1 MRSQFPP
8 GPDYRPR
15 GSPPSKFS
23 AESLRAAAEIGLAIA
38 VAAVAAGA
46 AAIVRDTP
54 AMQAAARQQLAEE
67 IARDNNAF
75 CNRRGLVTGTHEHLL
90 CTMELNEIRNR
101 PATEPVGSMEL
112 P

>member
-8 GPDYRPR
+8 GPNYRSR
-15 GSPPSKFS
+15 GSPSSKFS

-38 VAAVAAGA
+38 VAVVAAGA
-46 AAIVRDTP
+46 TTIIHDTP
-54 AMQAAARQQLAEE
+54 AMQAAARQQLVEE

-75 CNRRGLVTGTHEHLL
+75 CNRRGLVAGTHEHLL

-101 PATEPVGSMEL
+101 PVAEPAGSMGL